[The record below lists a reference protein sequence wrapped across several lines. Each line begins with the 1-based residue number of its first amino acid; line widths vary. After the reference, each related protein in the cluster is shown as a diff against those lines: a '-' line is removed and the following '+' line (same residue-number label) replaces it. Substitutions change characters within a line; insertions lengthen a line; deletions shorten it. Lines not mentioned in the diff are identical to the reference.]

1 MMERLD
7 RLALLLAGH
16 RRTVHDR
23 SAHRERLAI
32 LFVPDP
38 DDVSLANPRIRF
50 RDPGGHH
57 VRAVVDEPDRSHVDG
72 HGALRRGEREETPD
86 RGCDPVADDEGDRF
100 LPAKYETLRPR
111 LRLVDRDVV
120 DGDRHAALARAAAD
134 QGPNRFPRQTRAASA

>member
-1 MMERLD
+1 MRAKNGSNDVTRRVSRRVPSTSNRTARRRDTSGLLLGEPPDLVADMMERLD
-7 RLALLLAGH
+7 RLALLLTGH

-38 DDVSLANPRIRF
+38 DNVSLANRRIRF

-57 VRAVVDEPDRSHVDG
+57 VRAVVDEPHRAHVDG

-86 RGCDPVADDEGDRF
+86 
-100 LPAKYETLRPR
+100 PA
-111 LRLVDRDVV
+111 
-120 DGDRHAALARAAAD
+120 
-134 QGPNRFPRQTRAASA
+134 